1 MMNDELCYRS
11 DLYTTHSPSFMQLSP
26 FLGNEKLLVKITH
39 HLSFITHHSMK
50 VLICESEDILLAAIE
65 FRLKKL
71 GLEVL
76 YSKKKGTILDSVQ
89 LSKPELVILD
99 ADMGKQAG
107 MEIIQQIQ
115 NQSPESKILLLV
127 DPDEEE
133 LTIKALNLGID
144 DFLSK
149 PFKPSELI
157 LRVKKVLGTL

>member
-1 MMNDELCYRS
+1 
-11 DLYTTHSPSFMQLSP
+11 
-26 FLGNEKLLVKITH
+26 
-39 HLSFITHHSMK
+39 MK

-76 YSKKKGTILDSVQ
+76 YSKKKGTILDSAQ

-115 NQSPESKILLLV
+115 NQNPESKILLLV

-133 LTIKALNLGID
+133 LTIKALKLGID

-157 LRVKKVLGTL
+157 LRVKKVLNTL